1 MKALRLILF
10 PFTFLYGLIIIIRN
24 ALYDLGMF
32 KSTKFNLPVI
42 SVGNLTAGGAGKT
55 PMIEYLVNLLHN
67 YDKMAILSRGYGRK
81 TRGFYRVETHSSSE
95 DTGDEPL
102 QFKSKFPSLTVA
114 VCEDRVAGIRNLEN
128 SNEIILLDDA
138 FQHRRVKPGFSI
150 LLFDYNNLIKW
161 QWLLPTGDL
170 REPLSGKKRADCIVI
185 TKTPINLNAEDKKLI
200 SKKVRPLKDQPIFF
214 SYIDYGQLKSFTGTL
229 TRSLDSISGETSIFL
244 LTGIANPAPLVNQ
257 LKKYTQFVHHHAY
270 PDHHI
275 FSPKNMIKLA
285 QDFSNKISEDKII
298 ITTEKDVQRLK
309 LPGVK
314 EVLQGLPVYYLPV
327 KAVMHKPE
335 GAEFDA
341 LILNYVTRHLR
352 NN

>member
-1 MKALRLILF
+1 M
-10 PFTFLYGLIIIIRN
+10 IRN
-24 ALYDLGMF
+24 ALYDLGVF

-81 TRGFYRVETHSSSE
+81 TRGFYQVEIHSSAE

-102 QFKSKFPSLTVA
+102 QFKNKFPSLTVA

-185 TKTPINLNAEDKKLI
+185 TKTPINLNAEGKRLI
-200 SKKVRPLKDQPIFF
+200 SEKVRPLKDQPVFF
-214 SYIDYGQLKSFTGTL
+214 SYIDYGQLESLTGTF

-244 LTGIANPAPLVNQ
+244 LTGIANPAPLVNE

-270 PDHHI
+270 PDHHV
-275 FSPKNMIKLA
+275 FTQKNMIKLA
-285 QDFSNKISEDKII
+285 QDFNNKISDDKII

-309 LPGVK
+309 LRGVK
-314 EVLQGLPVYYLPV
+314 EVLHGLPVYFLPV
-327 KAVMHKPE
+327 KAAIHKPE
-335 GAEFDA
+335 AAEFDA